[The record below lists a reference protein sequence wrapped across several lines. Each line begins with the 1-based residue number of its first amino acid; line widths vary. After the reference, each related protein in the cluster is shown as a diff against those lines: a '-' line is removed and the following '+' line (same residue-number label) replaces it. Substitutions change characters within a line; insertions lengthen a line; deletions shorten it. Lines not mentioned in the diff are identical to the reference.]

1 MKVLLDTHTFLWWI
15 TDDNRLSS
23 SAREVITNGD
33 NELFLSAA
41 TGWEIAVKAQLGRIK
56 LPKEPHSFIAEQLR
70 LNSIQSLPI
79 HMSHALHIYSLPN
92 HHRDPFD
99 RMLIAQAQL
108 EDLLIL
114 TMDPQIAMYQIKV
127 IW

>member
-23 SAREVITNGD
+23 SAREIITNGD
-33 NELFLSAA
+33 NELFLSAV
-41 TGWEIAVKAQLGRIK
+41 TGWEIAIKAQLGRIK
-56 LPKEPHSFIAEQLR
+56 LPKEPHSFIAEQLS
-70 LNSIQSLPI
+70 LNSIQSLPV

-99 RMLIAQAQL
+99 RMIIAQAQL
-108 EDLLIL
+108 EDFPIL
-114 TMDPQIAMYQIKV
+114 TMDSQIAKYQIKV

>member
-15 TDDNRLSS
+15 TADNRLSS
-23 SAREVITNGD
+23 SAREFITNGD

-41 TGWEIAVKAQLGRIK
+41 TGWEIAIKAQLGRIK
-56 LPKEPHSFIAEQLR
+56 LPKGPHSFIAEQLR

-99 RMLIAQAQL
+99 RMIIAQAQL
-108 EDLLIL
+108 EDLPIL
-114 TMDPQIAMYQIKV
+114 TMDSQIARYEIKV

>member
-23 SAREVITNGD
+23 FAREIITNGD

-41 TGWEIAVKAQLGRIK
+41 TGWEIAIKAQLGRIK

-79 HMSHALHIYSLPN
+79 HMSHALHVYSLPN
-92 HHRDPFD
+92 HHSDPFD
-99 RMLIAQAQL
+99 RMIIAQAQL
-108 EDLLIL
+108 ENLSIL
-114 TMDPQIAMYQIKV
+114 TMDPQIAKYKV
-127 IW
+127 KVVW

>member
-79 HMSHALHIYSLPN
+79 HMSHALHVYSLPN

-99 RMLIAQAQL
+99 RMIIAQAQL
-108 EDLLIL
+108 EELPISTTDCQ
-114 TMDPQIAMYQIKV
+114 MAKYEIKV

>member
-23 SAREVITNGD
+23 SAREIITNGD

-41 TGWEIAVKAQLGRIK
+41 TGWEIAIKAQLGRIK
-56 LPKEPHSFIAEQLR
+56 LPKEPNSFIAEQLR

-79 HMSHALHIYSLPN
+79 HMSHALHVYSLPN

-99 RMLIAQAQL
+99 RLIIAQAQL
-108 EDLLIL
+108 ENLPIL
-114 TMDPQIAMYQIKV
+114 TIVPQIAKYKV
-127 IW
+127 KVFW

>member
-23 SAREVITNGD
+23 SAREIITNGG

-41 TGWEIAVKAQLGRIK
+41 TGWEIAIKAQLGRIK

-79 HMSHALHIYSLPN
+79 QMSHALHIYSLPK

-99 RMLIAQAQL
+99 RMIIAQAQL
-108 EDLLIL
+108 EDLPIL
-114 TMDPQIAMYQIKV
+114 TMDPQIPKYQIKV

>member
-1 MKVLLDTHTFLWWI
+1 MKVLLDTHTILWWI
-15 TDDNRLSS
+15 TGDNRLSS
-23 SAREVITNGD
+23 SAREIITNGD

-41 TGWEIAVKAQLGRIK
+41 TGWEIAIKAQLGRIK
-56 LPKEPHSFIAEQLR
+56 LPKEPHSFISEQLR

-99 RMLIAQAQL
+99 RLIIAQAQL
-108 EDLLIL
+108 ENLPIL
-114 TMDPQIAMYQIKV
+114 TMDPQIAKYKV
-127 IW
+127 KVFW